1 MKSGIPARTAAALGV
16 MLAAAVTSGTL
27 LIDIWLPGGTAAA
40 GIEVGRLLAA
50 RKPAVRFLD
59 AEGGTAGMLPGGDG
73 EWRMELPGR
82 VPERAEKY
90 FMAVEDWRFYEHCG
104 VDPLASFRAL
114 GQNMLSRRIVSGAST
129 ITMQLARSLDYR
141 GRSWRVKCSE
151 TLRAL
156 ALERHFSK
164 DAIMRLYLDNLPF
177 GGRIYGLETASQYY
191 FGCGADALSDS
202 EMALLAGI
210 PQRPN
215 GLRPD
220 RHPERAAVR
229 RDVVLEL
236 LELHGV
242 ISAERRRELSGTPV
256 VLRLGDFNAAG
267 TMKRLQS
274 RHYCSMALRRAGD
287 GRTLVRTCLEPAV
300 QEAVLRAAAERL
312 AGLEGVN
319 DCAAVVIDNRT
330 MAVTAC
336 LGGTDFDSAA
346 AGNVNAAVAKRI
358 PGSVLKPFV
367 YGAAV
372 SRGLLL
378 PETVF
383 YDGARNFSGY
393 RPENADRGFT
403 GYVTA
408 GEALASSRNIPAVEI
423 LSMVG
428 VEEWLDEL
436 EKFGIAL
443 PGREKT
449 GLSAVLGGGV
459 EVSPLEL
466 AAACAGI
473 ASGGVRRPPRLA
485 DLPPEPGKRVWSPA
499 TAYMVNRMLR
509 REMPGAPGLDVA
521 WKTGTSQGRRDAW
534 CAAWTPDFTVAV
546 WLGNKNGAPA
556 AALVGAEAA
565 APLAGRIMTI
575 VSGGRRA
582 RWPEAGACGVTVGKL
597 CGVSGLKPSP
607 ECREVFDGE
616 VIAGNTLRVCRS
628 CGRSGES
635 RERPRVLSPVAG
647 AVMAGADGT
656 AEVFFRAALT
666 EGGGAEPRVLWYCDG
681 EFAGSEP
688 EWVKRMEIGRHRIGV
703 YFPGSG
709 ERHDILLLVEDS
721 DR

>member
-1 MKSGIPARTAAALGV
+1 MKSVIPVRPSTPGVLLTAVLAAGI
-16 MLAAAVTSGTL
+16 MLA
-27 LIDIWLPGGTAAA
+27 DIWLPGGTAAA

-50 RKPAVRFLD
+50 RRPAVGFLD
-59 AEGGTAGMLPGGDG
+59 AGGGIVGMLPGGDG

-82 VPERAEKY
+82 VPERAAKY

-104 VDPLASFRAL
+104 VDPLASLRAMR
-114 GQNMLSRRIVSGAST
+114 QNLFSRRIVSGAST

-141 GRSWRVKCSE
+141 GRSWRVKFSE

-156 ALERHFSK
+156 ALERHFTK
-164 DAIMRLYLDNLPF
+164 AGIMRLYLDNLPF
-177 GGRIYGLETASQYY
+177 GGRIYGLETASRYY
-191 FGCGADALSDS
+191 FGCGADELSDS

-220 RHPERAAVR
+220 RHPVEAAAR

-242 ISAERRRELSGTPV
+242 ISGRRRAELSGTPP
-256 VLRLGDFNAAG
+256 VLRRGDFNASEV
-267 TMKRLQS
+267 MKRLQS
-274 RHYCSMALRRAGD
+274 RHYCAMALRQAGD
-287 GRTLVRTCLEPAV
+287 VRNQVRTCLEPAV
-300 QEAVLRAAAERL
+300 QEAVLRTAVDWL
-312 AGLEGVN
+312 AGLDDVN

-336 LGGTDFDSAA
+336 LGGTDFDSAD
-346 AGNVNAAVAKRI
+346 AGNVNSAVAKRI

-393 RPENADRGFT
+393 RPENADRGFN

-408 GEALASSRNIPAVEI
+408 GEALASSLNIPAVEV
-423 LSMVG
+423 LAMVG
-428 VEEWLDEL
+428 VKEWLDEL
-436 EKFGIAL
+436 EKFGIVSS
-443 PGREKT
+443 GREKT

-473 ASGGVRRPPRLA
+473 ASGGIYRPPRLA
-485 DLPPEPGKRVWSPA
+485 DLPREPGRRVWSPA

-556 AALVGAEAA
+556 ACLVGAEAA
-565 APLAGRIMTI
+565 APLAGRIMTV

-582 RWPEAGACGVTVGKL
+582 DWPEAGECGVAPGRL
-597 CGVSGLKPSP
+597 CGISGLRPSP
-607 ECREVFDGE
+607 ECGEVFIGE
-616 VIAGNTLRVCRS
+616 MITGNTLRVCRS
-628 CGRSGES
+628 CGGPGES
-635 RERPRVLSPVAG
+635 RTGPRLLSPASGTVL
-647 AVMAGADGT
+647 AGADGR
-656 AEVFFRAALT
+656 AEVLCRAVVPD
-666 EGGGAEPRVLWYCDG
+666 GGGTAPRVLWYCDG

-688 EWVKRMEIGRHRIGV
+688 EWVWSAAPGRHRIGV

-709 ERHDILLLVEDS
+709 ERHDINLSVEIS